1 MIYVCYI
8 CTQKEEIM
16 RKRLLFITFV
26 LFNFSAILAQKS
38 DKPFKGRFENEEFKV
53 YLVLNLHDQTVKVPG
68 QEIYGELPGYL
79 GKRNNSFCWLITASE
94 VKSKSKANVELINEY
109 GSEDLCATLTLKGD
123 SILTLKQGE
132 GSDIKVPNKGKWQK
146 LPSTLTFKRK

>member
-8 CTQKEEIM
+8 CTQKEEKM
-16 RKRLLFITFV
+16 RKRLFLSTWVLFI
-26 LFNFSAILAQKS
+26 FSAIIAQKS
-38 DKPFKGRFENEEFKV
+38 DNPFKGRFENDEYMV
-53 YLVLNLHDQTVKVPG
+53 YLVLNLYDQDVKVPG
-68 QEIYGELPGYL
+68 QDIYGELPGYL
-79 GKRNNSFCWLITASE
+79 GKRNNSFCWLITSAE

-109 GSEDLCATLTLKGD
+109 GSEDLSATLTLHGD

-146 LPSTLTFKRK
+146 LPSTLTFRRK